1 MRKTQK
7 RRIVYLLRELKFSY
21 TTADFLA
28 RAMRVE
34 NGWREAGPTTRQV
47 TQFLRM
53 LNHLGGV
60 DVKVGRG
67 KIYSYQ
73 LQAGWTVDDIER
85 ELLL

>member
-34 NGWREAGPTTRQV
+34 NGLSGPTTDQV
-47 TQFLRM
+47 AHFLRG
-53 LNHLGGV
+53 LNHLGIV
-60 DVKVGRG
+60 NARMGRN
-67 KIYSYQ
+67 KTYSYQ
-73 LQAGWTVDDIER
+73 LKAGWTVDDIER